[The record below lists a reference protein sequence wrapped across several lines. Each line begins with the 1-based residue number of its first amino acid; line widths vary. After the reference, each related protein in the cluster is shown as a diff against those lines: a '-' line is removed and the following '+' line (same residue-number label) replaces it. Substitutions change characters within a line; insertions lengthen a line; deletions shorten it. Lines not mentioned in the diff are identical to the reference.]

1 MGIRTKLFNALRKTR
16 NSLNE
21 PLKSISKIKIDE
33 NLLYKLEESLISSDV
48 GVNATELIIEQL
60 QSTKTNN
67 PIDLIKTILK
77 DHLPKDGEIPEISK
91 DTIVLLIGVNGTG
104 KTTTTAKLA
113 NQLTKLNNQVF
124 MVGADT
130 YRAAAAAQLE
140 EWARRLNINIVCNSQ
155 SNDPSAVLF
164 DGIKSAQKNKSDIIL
179 VDTAGRLHTYKNLM
193 AELEKM
199 VRLVN
204 KHFPEFSVMSI
215 LTIDASIGQN
225 SLIQAREFTKYFKVD
240 GVIITKMDGTARG
253 GIAIPL
259 YQELNIPVMYIGVG
273 EQIDDLIPFN
283 AEDYISSF
291 ITEDD

>member
-1 MGIRTKLFNALRKTR
+1 MGIRTKLFNALRRTR
-16 NSLNE
+16 SSLNE
-21 PLKSISKIKIDE
+21 PLKSLSKKKIDD
-33 NLLYKLEESLISSDV
+33 NLLYELEESLISSDV
-48 GVNATELIIEQL
+48 GVNATELIIEKL
-60 QSTKTNN
+60 QSNKTNN
-67 PIDLIKTILK
+67 PIELIKTILK
-77 DHLPKDGEIPEISK
+77 DHLPKNGEIPEISK
-91 DTIVLLIGVNGTG
+91 NTIVLLIGVNGTG

-113 NQLTKLNNQVF
+113 NQLTKQKNKVF

-140 EWARRLNINIVCNSQ
+140 EWAQRLKIDIVCNAQ

-164 DGIKSAQKNKSDIIL
+164 DGIKSAKKNNSDVIL

-204 KHFPEFSVMSI
+204 KYFPEFSVMSI
-215 LTIDASIGQN
+215 LTIDASLGQN

-253 GIAIPL
+253 GIAFPL
-259 YQELNIPVMYIGVG
+259 YQELNIPVMFIGVG

-283 AEDYISSF
+283 AEDYIGSF
-291 ITEDD
+291 ITEDE